1 VTPDELLRS
10 LRLPVVA
17 APMFLVSGPELVV
30 AAARAGI
37 LGAFPTQN
45 CRTPEQLDEWLG
57 GISAGAGTAPWAVN
71 LITHRTNGRLADDL
85 ALVAQHRPPV
95 VITALGSPRPVMEV
109 VKGYGGLVVADV
121 VDLAL
126 ARKAI
131 AAGVDGLACI
141 SAGAGGHTGHLSPFA
156 FVSAVREIFDGLV
169 TVGGGIA
176 DGAGVAGAVAAG
188 ADLVYL
194 GTRFLATTESR
205 AADAYKQMVVD
216 HGPDDLVVS
225 DGITGADAS
234 WLRPSLIA
242 HGLDPDR
249 LAGEAAPGGA
259 RAGGRAGHRDYDVRD
274 YDVAV
279 SEAKRWSE
287 LWAAGQ
293 GLQSIR
299 SVAPVAEVVD
309 TLEREFHTAADRLA
323 TVAGSRR
330 RGGDVVGRGV
340 GPAS

>member
-1 VTPDELLRS
+1 VTPHELLAA

-57 GISAGAGTAPWAVN
+57 TIASGSVGAPWAVN
-71 LITHRTNGRLADDL
+71 LVTHRSNTRLADDL
-85 ALVAQHRPPV
+85 ALVEAHRPPV
-95 VITALGSPRPVMEV
+95 VITALGSPGPVVET

-121 VDLAL
+121 IDLVL

-156 FVSAVREIFDGLV
+156 FVSAVRDLFDGLV

-188 ADLVYL
+188 ADLVYM

-205 AADAYKQMVVD
+205 APDDYKQMVVA

-234 WLRPSLIA
+234 WLRPSLRA
-242 HGLDPDR
+242 HGLDPDHLVHDGVR
-249 LAGEAAPGGA
+249 SYDAAESPA
-259 RAGGRAGHRDYDVRD
+259 R
-274 YDVAV
+274 
-279 SEAKRWSE
+279 KWSQ

-299 SVAPVAEVVD
+299 SVLPVADVVD
-309 TLEREFHTAADRLA
+309 ELERGFRSAAARLER
-323 TVAGSRR
+323 VAAHR
-330 RGGDVVGRGV
+330 
-340 GPAS
+340 P